1 MSIYSKITL
10 GTAMILTLM
19 DASEYKLLIVF
30 LLACVLLEML
40 IGKEFEDDK

>member
-10 GTAMILTLM
+10 ATAMILTWM

-30 LLACVLLEML
+30 LLACVMAEALL
-40 IGKEFEDDK
+40 GKEFEDDK